1 MYIVFCSC
9 STEQHGVGSIVG
21 PSFQNFVSDC
31 VPHNGRIIELCL
43 KNHGPDIRIVNH
55 YAPHS
60 ARPTAEKDSHWNL
73 LHQITQTQRLH
84 VPTIV
89 LGDANARL
97 HGRLNEIEK
106 SVVGP
111 HVFGFGNDFIDSLPE
126 DQKENR
132 QFLVDYCIANEF
144 IVTNIFFPKN
154 EAYKCTY
161 KDARTEG
168 FQSPWSPDRFA
179 QLDFVLT
186 PKKWKNIIRNV
197 HSHTNIDIDSDH
209 AIVTAD
215 IQIKLEAQNQPH
227 DFRCRYSRF
236 HKPTPDQI
244 VTCNNYIEGK
254 FVFDDNSLES
264 NFS

>member
-97 HGRLNEIEK
+97 HGRLNEIEE

-111 HVFGFGNDFIDSLPE
+111 HVFGFGNDFINSLPE
-126 DQKENR
+126 DQKENH

-144 IVTNIFFPKN
+144 IVTNTFFYKN

-168 FQSPWSPDRFA
+168 FQSKRPFA
-179 QLDFVLT
+179 Y
-186 PKKWKNIIRNV
+186 KYC
-197 HSHTNIDIDSDH
+197 H
-209 AIVTAD
+209 
-215 IQIKLEAQNQPH
+215 
-227 DFRCRYSRF
+227 
-236 HKPTPDQI
+236 
-244 VTCNNYIEGK
+244 
-254 FVFDDNSLES
+254 
-264 NFS
+264 